1 MTVKSDRRIK
11 PEIDQEMSSPLV
23 RITRTIIFLLGI
35 ICAILAGYILIEM
48 KTVIVPFALA
58 LIISFILNPII
69 VFFQKRHIP
78 EGLSI
83 LFVLILTFAILFMV
97 GQLININVKSFLAD
111 VNQYETKYHD
121 FKQSFLEIVSI
132 AEGDYADS
140 LKHKSFP
147 AITAIIQ
154 NTSIKSIVTSIL
166 GSVSSILS
174 DTFLVLLYLLFL
186 LLSRDRLVHKLDI
199 AFKSDTSSALKE
211 IVKTITTQINKYI
224 ITKTWISLLT
234 ASLVTLVL
242 WLFGVE
248 FAFIWGLL
256 TFLLNFIPNIGS
268 IFATVFPAVF
278 AFVQFDSLIPVVW
291 VTLSLLLIQFLVG
304 NIIEPKIIGQSM
316 GISPIVVLFS
326 LMFWGYAWG
335 IIGMILAVPIAVLIK
350 IIMDSISGLKP
361 IGILISDY
369 KVRG

>member
-1 MTVKSDRRIK
+1 MLGIN
-11 PEIDQEMSSPLV
+11 QEMPQILI
-23 RITRTIIFLLGI
+23 RNTRTIIFLLGI

-69 VFFQKRHIP
+69 VFFEKKHIP
-78 EGLSI
+78 EGISI
-83 LFVLILTFAILFMV
+83 LVVLVLTFAILFLV

-111 VNQYETKYHD
+111 VNQYEAKYHS
-121 FKQSFLEIVSI
+121 FKQNFLEIISI
-132 AEGDYADS
+132 AEGDYTDS
-140 LKHKSFP
+140 LKSREYP
-147 AITAIIQ
+147 AISAIIQ
-154 NTSIKSIVTSIL
+154 NTSIKSLVTAIL

-186 LLSRDRLVHKLDI
+186 LLSRNRLVHKLDI
-199 AFKSDTSSALKE
+199 AFKSDTSSTLKE
-211 IVKTITTQINKYI
+211 IVKTITTQINKYV

-234 ASLVTLVL
+234 ASMVTLVL

-268 IFATVFPAVF
+268 IFATLFPAVF
-278 AFVQFDSLIPVVW
+278 AFVQFDTLMPVIW
-291 VTLSLLLIQFLVG
+291 VTLCLFLIQFLVG
-304 NIIEPKIIGQSM
+304 NVIEPKIIGKSM

-335 IIGMILAVPIAVLIK
+335 IIGMILAVPFAVLIK
-350 IIMDSISGLKP
+350 IIMDNISGLKP
-361 IGILISDY
+361 IGVLISDY
-369 KVRG
+369 K